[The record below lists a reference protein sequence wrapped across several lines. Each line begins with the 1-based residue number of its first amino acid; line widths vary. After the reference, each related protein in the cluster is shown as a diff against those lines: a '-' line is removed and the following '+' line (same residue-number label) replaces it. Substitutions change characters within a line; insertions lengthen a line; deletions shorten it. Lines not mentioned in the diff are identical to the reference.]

1 MTRDNLRDKNYFER
15 CIENDT
21 QRIIK
26 FKTAIKSVIEE
37 RGTNDE
43 NVVSTYGYLFGIH
56 IGKLEAIY
64 SSGAPFNEVKHFFSD
79 IIKIAEM
86 IWSSNS
92 EYVEMIWL
100 LSIGNMLEID
110 AKEMER
116 LKEVIKKDGVEDYL
130 IDFLLHAYDSSW
142 EIRTTSIDF
151 GHPYP
156 LIYDIINAPDK
167 ATAVTLLKDYLEN
180 EWYDGHDD
188 MGWYD
193 SHKREDKYLYSGYW
207 SFESGA
213 IAKILELD
221 DAILQDVP
229 YYPYDMVHYTENT

>member
-1 MTRDNLRDKNYFER
+1 MIRDKLMNAEYYIEFLNSENR
-15 CIENDT
+15 SINKFKSIVNQVIIEKGEND
-21 QRIIK
+21 
-26 FKTAIKSVIEE
+26 
-37 RGTNDE
+37 RGVRTGHN
-43 NVVSTYGYLFGIH
+43 YLLGLHFR
-56 IGKLEAIY
+56 KLKALY
-64 SSGAPFNEVKHFFSD
+64 SSGTSLEKLKIFFPD
-79 IIKIAEM
+79 IVNIAEKT
-86 IWSSNS
+86 WNSNS
-92 EYVEMIWL
+92 DYVEMIWL

-116 LKEVIKKDGVEDYL
+116 LKEIIKKDGVEDYL

-156 LIYDIINAPDK
+156 LVYEIINAPDK
-167 ATAVTLLKDYLEN
+167 VTAVTLLKNYLEN

-193 SHKREDKYLYSGYW
+193 SHKRKDEYLYSGYW

-213 IAKILELD
+213 IAKTLELD

-229 YYPYDMVHYTENT
+229 YYPYDMVHDTENT